1 MMGRL
6 ANHIK
11 SPIRKR
17 MKANDHTISEVLSA
31 ISIPS
36 IPLVA

>member
-17 MKANDHTISEVLSA
+17 MKVNDHTVSEVLSA
-31 ISIPS
+31 MLSIPS
-36 IPLVA
+36 I